1 MEKMKRF
8 ITKHWINVALIV
20 FVGTVSWYSIQ
31 YAKEYSASAK
41 TTNDIRSI
49 WQLAITAIAGS
60 VGIGTIINS
69 TRSASSAAESIRA
82 TKDRDTREQSSHI
95 IAVSP
100 IGQFPIDLPHYK
112 RSVSQQLDT
121 KRTVKFDHFFIGQ
134 AIAEAQNSRLS
145 PVMSDIGFTVFNSG
159 KGSCLNLEYDFTI
172 ANTFNFRGYTFN
184 FDENDVL
191 EEFPSYSFEFLLNKK
206 GYGEIKILNEWV
218 RKGLL
223 KIGQSEVDALEEAYS
238 SFELKPKPTKRYHEM
253 INSGAEVKFNLPSNF
268 TILCRQYL
276 VVKHLQKLINDI
288 YSGKSVPVELEKVLK
303 HTPIKPIGEICFSYH
318 DESEIRTG
326 NYDFNQ
332 KSVRRYSITLK
343 ELEDYD
349 VTDELPYFLQISPLK
364 HSIIQ
369 ERRAYH

>member
-1 MEKMKRF
+1 MKKIKKWLRNN
-8 ITKHWINVALIV
+8 WVNALLFV

-69 TRSASSAAESIRA
+69 TRSASSAAESIRV
-82 TKDRDTREQSSHI
+82 TKDRDAREQSSHI

-100 IGQFPIDLPHYK
+100 VGAFPIDLPQY
-112 RSVSQQLDT
+112 RRWVSHSLDT
-121 KRTVKFDHFFIGQ
+121 KRAVQIDNVFIGT
-134 AIAEAQNSRLS
+134 AIAEAQNSKLS

-159 KGSCLNLEYDFTI
+159 KGACLNLEYDFTI
-172 ANTFNFRGYTFN
+172 TNVSNFRDYKFN

-191 EEFPSYSFEFLLNKK
+191 KEFPSYSFEVLLTEH
-206 GYGEIKILNEWV
+206 GYGHIEIFNEWI

-223 KIGQSEVDALEEAYS
+223 KIGHSELSALEEAYN
-238 SFELKPKPTKRYHEM
+238 SFDLKSKPTKRYHEM
-253 INSGAEVKFNLPSNF
+253 INSGVEVNFNIPSNF
-268 TILCRQYL
+268 IILCRQYL
-276 VVKHLQKLINDI
+276 IVKHLKKLIKDI
-288 YSGKSVPVELEKVLK
+288 YSKKSFPEDMENVLN
-303 HTPIKPIGEICFSYH
+303 HIPIKPAGEICFSYH

-326 NYDFNQ
+326 DYDFNQ
-332 KSVRRYSITLK
+332 KTIRRYSIILK

-349 VTDELPYFLQISPLK
+349 VKDEFPYFLEISPLNQFK
-364 HSIIQ
+364 TKKK
-369 ERRAYH
+369 RAYR